1 MQRSARR
8 RWRAWRR
15 SWSELL
21 GLPTPATRL
30 EPMLAPR
37 VLEPRRLLD
46 AAGPGLA
53 LDALMTSGDHVQA
66 APLAPA
72 GGGGATAD
80 SVPAAGSPGNTAPSN
95 LVIAPLAPIN
105 EGQVAELLFEFTDPD
120 ATDSHTVEIDWG
132 DGSPVESFSLVAG
145 SRFFGTTHQYLDD
158 NPTATPL
165 DLNTI
170 GVKVIDGSGE
180 SVEGTATIQ
189 VSNVAPSNLQLQLQS
204 VINEN
209 NLATLE
215 LTFSDPGTLDTH
227 TIEIDWGDGSP
238 IETFALTPGT
248 RDFNTTY
255 QYLDDNPT
263 GTPFDLNT
271 VTVRVIDDDGGVGV
285 ATGTI
290 LVNNVPPSNLQLQL
304 QSVINEN
311 NLATLEL
318 TFSDPGTLDTHTI
331 EIDWGDGSPIETFA
345 LTLGTRDFN
354 TTHQYL
360 DDNPTGTPFDLNTVT
375 VRVIDDDGGEAV
387 ATGVIRVNN
396 VPPSNLVID
405 PIAAI
410 DENGAATLNLSFVD
424 PGSLD
429 THTVEID
436 WGDGSPLQV
445 IAVAPGARTLTA
457 AHQYLDDNPT
467 GTSQDTYAVQ
477 VRVLD
482 DDGGEVTGGA
492 SVVVRNVAPSN
503 LILQPVATIDENGVA
518 TLQLS
523 FDDPGSLDVHTVEI
537 DWGDGSPLETVT
549 LAVGARTLAITHQY
563 LDDNPTGTPTDVYQ
577 INVTL
582 RDDDGGQTSAMT
594 TVEVRNVAPSNL
606 VLQPVATID
615 ENGVAT
621 LNLSFD
627 DPGSLDVHTVE
638 IDWGDGSPL
647 ETVTLAVGARTL
659 AITHQYLDDNP
670 TGTPADVYQVNVTV
684 RDDDSGQAAAMTTVE
699 VRNVAPSN
707 LVLVPPATIDENGV
721 ATLQLSFDD
730 PGSLDVHTVE
740 IDWGDGSPLETV
752 TLAVG
757 ERTLT
762 ITHQYLDD
770 NPTGTPTDVYQIN
783 VTLRDDDGGQ
793 TSAMT
798 TVEVRNV
805 APSAVTVAIAPGNEG
820 SVFIAQVDFVD
831 PGSLDTHTVEIDW
844 GDGTATV
851 VGPATGRT
859 FVATHVYAD
868 NGTYTV
874 QARVVDDDTG
884 IGLGSAPVVVSN
896 VAPALAVVGD
906 QTIAEGSLLSL
917 AVIGMFTDP
926 GFDNP
931 LNTIDPAN
939 GGEVAETFTYT
950 INWGDGTPLDAGVP
964 TIDQVG
970 GVGVLTAGSF
980 GGEHIYADNGVYT
993 VEVRVFDDDG
1003 GVALQTFVV
1012 TVTNVDPTLTG
1023 VDAPLTVDEGQA
1035 FTLAGLGV
1043 GVTDP
1048 GFDNPLNAGNAANG
1062 GEVEETFTGV
1072 SIDWGDG
1079 TPIVPVT
1086 VFPRVSGSPGVPTTA
1101 GLVHAPHTYADNG
1114 LYTVTVQLS
1123 DDDGPVVSRTFQIQV
1138 NNVAP
1143 TLTLTTV
1150 EYVINEGQTLV
1161 IPDLAAFTDPGFDN
1175 PLNAGNAANG
1185 GETAELF
1192 TYTIDWGDG
1201 TPLEFF
1207 AAPDVRTSGSPGV
1220 LTAGSFAGSH
1230 FYADNDA
1237 DNKYTITV
1245 TLYDDDGGVDV
1256 KTIEVTVLNVNPT
1269 LDPLAAT
1276 DVTSAGTTTLTL
1288 SFVDPGADS
1297 FEVLVDWGDKL
1308 HLPPA
1313 DRFVVATVYA
1323 GPTPETF
1330 VLVHQYQGP
1339 PDPLNPAADI
1349 TITVKIRDDDFH
1361 TPGVIQQGESNVQF
1375 VVISNP
1381 GTGQE
1386 FFFVEL
1392 TARPPAIQF
1401 PPRTDSG
1408 AAPTESVPPVQSR
1421 TAFDQ
1426 RGAAGEAKV
1435 GDERYFELR
1444 VIEPDGSQSAGY
1456 RLPNDAISDLP
1467 GLFRNLPDNRYAIY
1481 LVQPQTGS
1489 RRLVIEVFVRNG
1501 KLIDPGDDT
1510 EGARDRPPTDDAA
1523 KPHAEPLP
1531 PTDETVERRAAE
1543 PASMAAASSADP
1555 IADAESAGNQR
1566 AIAPRLS
1573 HRWLLTAAGLA
1584 LTSRAAETFGK
1595 DAKTADASRRK
1606 RYLNAARGG
1615 DGGRRRPR

>member
-1 MQRSARR
+1 MQRSSRR

-21 GLPTPATRL
+21 GLPTARL

-72 GGGGATAD
+72 DDGGATAD
-80 SVPAAGSPGNTAPSN
+80 SIPIAGSPGNTAPSN

-145 SRFFGTTHQYLDD
+145 SRFFGTTHQYPDD

-165 DLNTI
+165 DLNTVS
-170 GVKVIDGSGE
+170 VKVIDGSGE
-180 SVEGTATIQ
+180 TVEGIATIQ

-215 LTFSDPGTLDTH
+215 LTFSDPGTLD
-227 TIEIDWGDGSP
+227 
-238 IETFALTPGT
+238 A
-248 RDFNTTY
+248 
-255 QYLDDNPT
+255 
-263 GTPFDLNT
+263 
-271 VTVRVIDDDGGVGV
+271 
-285 ATGTI
+285 
-290 LVNNVPPSNLQLQL
+290 
-304 QSVINEN
+304 
-311 NLATLEL
+311 
-318 TFSDPGTLDTHTI
+318 HTI

-375 VRVIDDDGGEAV
+375 VRVLDDDGGVGV

-410 DENGAATLNLSFVD
+410 DENGTATLNLSFVD

-467 GTSQDTYAVQ
+467 GTSQDTYGVQ

-482 DDGGEVTGGA
+482 DDGGEVAGGA
-492 SVVVRNVAPSN
+492 SVV
-503 LILQPVATIDENGVA
+503 
-518 TLQLS
+518 
-523 FDDPGSLDVHTVEI
+523 
-537 DWGDGSPLETVT
+537 
-549 LAVGARTLAITHQY
+549 
-563 LDDNPTGTPTDVYQ
+563 
-577 INVTL
+577 
-582 RDDDGGQTSAMT
+582 
-594 TVEVRNVAPSNL
+594 
-606 VLQPVATID
+606 
-615 ENGVAT
+615 
-621 LNLSFD
+621 
-627 DPGSLDVHTVE
+627 
-638 IDWGDGSPL
+638 
-647 ETVTLAVGARTL
+647 
-659 AITHQYLDDNP
+659 
-670 TGTPADVYQVNVTV
+670 
-684 RDDDSGQAAAMTTVE
+684 

-730 PGSLDVHTVE
+730 PGSLDVHTVD

-757 ERTLT
+757 ARTLAV
-762 ITHQYLDD
+762 THQYLDD
-770 NPTGTPTDVYQIN
+770 DPTGTPADVYQIN

-793 TSAMT
+793 AAAMT

-820 SVFIAQVDFVD
+820 SVFTAQVDFVD
-831 PGSLDTHTVEIDW
+831 PGSLDTHTIEIDW

-868 NGTYTV
+868 NGAYTV

-970 GVGVLTAGSF
+970 GVGVLTAASF

-1150 EYVINEGQTLV
+1150 DYVINEGQTLV
-1161 IPDLAAFTDPGFDN
+1161 IPDLATFTDPGFDN

-1330 VLVHQYQGP
+1330 VLLHQYQGP

-1408 AAPTESVPPVQSR
+1408 SAPTESVPPVQSR

-1543 PASMAAASSADP
+1543 PASIAAASSADP

-1584 LTSRAAETFGK
+1584 LTSRAAEAFGK